1 MGCSELNG
9 KPYKPSPG
17 LAAAMPLGH
26 FRIILINTFKNNR
39 HQAGLTGYVVRI
51 FKNMKYQNQVTGY
64 AARIFKNMRCQHL
77 ATGYVARIFL
87 GWARPESYKLQARK
101 LSSKKNKK
109 LSKVPSGWARPVYIN
124 RHPQPPAK
132 DIG

>member
-39 HQAGLTGYVVRI
+39 YQARLTGYVVRI
-51 FKNMKYQNQVTGY
+51 FYLLKATSNKRLKQQATSNKHVAGCQV
-64 AARIFKNMRCQHL
+64 L
-77 ATGYVARIFL
+77 AL
-87 GWARPESYKLQARK
+87 D
-101 LSSKKNKK
+101 N
-109 LSKVPSGWARPVYIN
+109 SGL
-124 RHPQPPAK
+124 
-132 DIG
+132 